1 MQNDVMSQLL
11 MFTTAPYPQGGP
23 QYGGVPAGPPGGQQ
37 GSPAEIA
44 AYKDSLVK
52 VVQEK
57 RLQNVYPP
65 NDQRLDRYAAMAPGK
80 INHVCQRFNIPLEVG
95 RDLVKLALFDI
106 ILYIDDSGSMEFGE
120 REDGRITQLKT
131 IMDRVVLVA
140 TIFDEDGINIRFM
153 NTDPNRPGEFD
164 RINSEQQV
172 RNIMGN
178 FSYGGYTPMG
188 QKMQEKIVGPL
199 ILGPAERGQLQKP
212 VLVITITDGSPTD
225 SPHHDIKK
233 VIRDVSARLGS
244 MPRYGAGVISFE
256 FAQVGRDEQ
265 ATKFL
270 AKLDN
275 DPEVG
280 SLIDCTSSEY
290 MFQELSGLLR

>member
-1 MQNDVMSQLL
+1 MSQLL

-23 QYGGVPAGPPGGQQ
+23 QYGGAPAGPPGGQQ

-44 AYKDSLVK
+44 AYKDSLIK

-106 ILYIDDSGSMEFGE
+106 VLYIDDSGSMEFGE

-280 SLIDCTSSEY
+280 SLVDCTSSEY
-290 MFQELSGLLR
+290 MFKELSGLLR